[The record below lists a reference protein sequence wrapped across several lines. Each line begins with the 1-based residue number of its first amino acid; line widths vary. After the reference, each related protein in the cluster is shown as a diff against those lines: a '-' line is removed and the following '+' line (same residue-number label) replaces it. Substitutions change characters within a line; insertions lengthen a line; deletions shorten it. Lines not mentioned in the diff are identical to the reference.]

1 MVVVNRSLDKSDRL
15 AIIDDEVKVSKRTE
29 PVQFRNE
36 TKELPV
42 VRLDI
47 DLPIYRIKNGRTKVE
62 QYQHV
67 ERNGLSPDF
76 FENSEEDRSV
86 QEAQEEILLRLSKD
100 EKASIYNELR
110 HVAVQ
115 TEALLLTSH
124 GVVLNGNRRLA
135 AMRDLFNSDPK
146 TYEKF
151 GHVNTIILPKETN
164 ESDLELLEAE
174 LQLAPKTRLEYGW
187 IERRLKLRRQI
198 EELKISRST
207 IKLTYRFKRDQEINV
222 ELQQLALAE
231 EYLNDY
237 LERPLAYQEVSQS
250 EQLFTDLEKAIRGKK
265 GSEEE
270 ARRHLGFLLARKAG
284 NLGNRV
290 YGYKSMFG
298 SDFHSIVKKYSESQ
312 NIRLTSIN
320 PPNQEL
326 PTGLNSEDPLAGL
339 PASSLPETNPDYS
352 PITAK
357 LKDKENLTE
366 TVDTLLEIF
375 DGYKEERRQQTSSD
389 AALKNAQKMN
399 QIVQGI
405 DLSTANPSTLPGI
418 DAQLTAVIEQA
429 NLLKKEIDK
438 LRSRAA

>member
-1 MVVVNRSLDKSDRL
+1 MAVVNQSLDKSDRL
-15 AIIDDEVKVSKRTE
+15 AIIDAEVKVSKRKE
-29 PVQFRNE
+29 QVHFRNE
-36 TKELPV
+36 PKELPV

-62 QYQHV
+62 QYQYI
-67 ERNGLSPDF
+67 ETNGLRHDF

-86 QEAQEEILLRLSKD
+86 QQAQEKILLKLSKD
-100 EKASIYNELR
+100 EKASIYNELK

-135 AMRDLFNSDPK
+135 AIRELFNSDPK
-146 TYEKF
+146 TYQKF
-151 GHVNTIILPKETN
+151 SHVNAIILPRETN

-174 LQLAPKTRLEYGW
+174 LQLAPETRLEYGW

-198 EELKISRST
+198 EELGISRST

-270 ARRHLGFLLARKAG
+270 VRRQLGFLLASKAG

-290 YGYKSMFG
+290 YGYKSIFG
-298 SDFHSIVKKYSESQ
+298 SDFHPIVKKYSESQ
-312 NIRLTSIN
+312 NIRLAYAN

-326 PTGLNSEDPLAGL
+326 PTGLNPDDPLAGL

-352 PITAK
+352 AITAK
-357 LKDKENLTE
+357 LKEKENATE
-366 TVDTLLEIF
+366 TVEVLLEIF
-375 DGYKEERRQQTSSD
+375 EGYKEERKQQTSSD
-389 AALKNAQKMN
+389 AALKNAERINK
-399 QIVQGI
+399 IVQSI
-405 DLSTANPSTLPGI
+405 DLSTANPSTLPRI

-429 NLLKKEIDK
+429 SALKKEIEK
-438 LRSRAA
+438 LKNRPT